1 MAVWSSA
8 SSTALNF
15 QAGRRYTHTHVLDAI
30 AAIFLFSVILDR
42 NPSICNVQSH
52 THTRQFSTS
61 FMCTC
66 GVDQCFSC
74 LPISNFQFSLKWF
87 FVVAAAVAIP
97 KRAIIKGVLLIRSCS
112 DSFLMLYLINN
123 YIRHGIH
130 FI

>member
-52 THTRQFSTS
+52 THTHASFQRVSCVRVVWIDVFLVCQFRI
-61 FMCTC
+61 F
-66 GVDQCFSC
+66 
-74 LPISNFQFSLKWF
+74 NF
-87 FVVAAAVAIP
+87 
-97 KRAIIKGVLLIRSCS
+97 
-112 DSFLMLYLINN
+112 
-123 YIRHGIH
+123 H
-130 FI
+130 